1 MIYKKIITEYGNSL
15 CFDIGANIGNRT
27 KTFLDLGYSHIIAVE
42 PQNDCFAILSDKFK
56 SCPEVTIINKAV
68 SHESGIS
75 KIYISTANTI
85 SSMDNEFIKKVK
97 EERFQN
103 YSWDTEEEITTTTL
117 DILISEYGNPDFIK
131 IDVEGFELNVL
142 KGLST
147 PAKCIS
153 FEYTPELHHKSMAC
167 IDYLESI
174 SKDYLYNF
182 SLGESLEFS
191 FSKWVD
197 KQEIDSWLQNNV
209 LNKKDS
215 NNNLLF
221 GDIYAKHAIK

>member
-1 MIYKKIITEYGNSL
+1 MIYKEIISDYGNSL

-42 PQNDCFAILSDKFK
+42 PQNDCFAILNDRFK

-68 SHESGIS
+68 SHELGIS

-85 SSMDNEFIKKVK
+85 SSMDDEFIKTVK
-97 EERFQN
+97 EDRFQN
-103 YSWDTEEEITTTTL
+103 YNWDREEEINTITL
-117 DILISEYGNPDFIK
+117 DSLISEYGNPNFIK

-147 PAKCIS
+147 PVKCIS
-153 FEYTPELHHKSMAC
+153 FEYTPELHYKSMMC

-174 SKDYLYNF
+174 STNYLYNF

-191 FSKWVD
+191 FVKWID
-197 KQEIDSWLQNNV
+197 KTTLDFWLKQNV
-209 LNKKDS
+209 LNQKDS

-221 GDIYAKHAIK
+221 GDIYAKHTI